1 MKRNMGSTDKIIRV
15 IIAIVIAVLYWQGM
29 ITGTLATVLL
39 LVGSI
44 FLLTSLAGFC
54 PGYLVIGM
62 STCKVKEK

>member
-39 LVGSI
+39 IVGAI
-44 FLLTSLAGFC
+44 FLLTSLVGTC
-54 PGYLVIGM
+54 PCYSVFGM

>member
-29 ITGTLATVLL
+29 ITGTLATGLL

-44 FLLTSLAGFC
+44 FLLTSLVSFC

-62 STCKVKEK
+62 NTCKVKEK